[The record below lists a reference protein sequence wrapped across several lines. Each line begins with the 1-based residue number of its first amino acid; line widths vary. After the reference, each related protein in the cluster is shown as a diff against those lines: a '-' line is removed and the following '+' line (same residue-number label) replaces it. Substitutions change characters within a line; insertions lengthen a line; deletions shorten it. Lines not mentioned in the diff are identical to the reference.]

1 MAHQIPNFKFLS
13 PLTWLLPMIFAGNVL
28 AQTNSADTQNAET
41 PAATE
46 TPTENFSFHWQ
57 STYINHQKNNFAS
70 SYSGRN
76 SLLNRTEGGGTNSYS
91 FSGTAYIGARL
102 GKNTE
107 VYYNPET
114 FQGVPFGGQLTG
126 LGGFQNGEL
135 QKGAFTSPVFYN
147 ARAFVRQTIGLGEEK
162 EYLNGEANQLAG
174 FVPKNRLVLT
184 LGRVSTLDFFD
195 DNAYSHDART
205 HFQNFSI
212 FSMGAYGYGA
222 DTKGF
227 TFGAVSELYL
237 NQWIFKAARFAL
249 PAIPNTADLDR
260 TLRKNYGD
268 QFEITRLYELG
279 GQPGAV
285 RALIY
290 SQHANMAAYQNAI
303 AWGTQTRQV
312 PDLVEVRAP
321 GTKSWGYG
329 FNAEQA
335 ANEDLGF
342 FARWS
347 WNPGTTETQTLD
359 MKTSLSGG
367 LSLKGSAWSRPDDT
381 FGLGVATNGIS
392 ALQVQYMKQGGM
404 TAFIG
409 DGNIDY
415 RKERVIEAFY
425 SAKLPNDIYLT
436 LDLQRIQNPG
446 FNSKR
451 GPINL
456 LGMRLHFEI

>member
-1 MAHQIPNFKFLS
+1 MSQTVTNFKFIKSLQFVI
-13 PLTWLLPMIFAGNVL
+13 PLIFTGSVL
-28 AQTNSADTQNAET
+28 AQSNSIELKNTE
-41 PAATE
+41 ATKDAQ
-46 TPTENFSFHWQ
+46 TPTESFSFHWQ
-57 STYINHQKNNFAS
+57 STYISHQKNNFAS

-91 FSGTAYIGARL
+91 FSGTAYLGAKL
-102 GKNTE
+102 WEGTE

-205 HFQNFSI
+205 QFQNFSI

-227 TFGAVSELYL
+227 TFGTVAELYL
-237 NQWIFKAARFAL
+237 DQWNIKAARFAL
-249 PAIPNTADLDR
+249 PAIPNTAELDH
-260 TLRKNYGD
+260 TLRKNFGD
-268 QFEITRLYELG
+268 QLEVTRLYELA

-290 SQHANMAAYQNAI
+290 SQQANMAEYQNALLLAI
-303 AWGTQTRQV
+303 KNQQV
-312 PDLVEVRAP
+312 PDLVGVRAQ

-335 ANEDLGF
+335 ANENLGF

-367 LSLKGSAWSRPDDT
+367 LSLKGASWSRPDDT
-381 FGLGVATNGIS
+381 LGMGVASNGIS

-404 TAFIG
+404 TAFLG
-409 DGNIDY
+409 DGNISY
-415 RKERVIEAFY
+415 RKEKVFEAFY
-425 SAKLPNDIYLT
+425 SAKLPKDIFLT
-436 LDLQRIQNPG
+436 FDFQRIQNPG

-451 GPINL
+451 GPINM
-456 LGMRLHFEI
+456 LGLRAHIEL